1 MKKNKNKNA
10 RRLARD
16 RRTGA
21 GNAGGGRRACWI
33 SRAML
38 GCVDAAS
45 QREHRC
51 RRPRFRPRGQQPH
64 GGRGGDLPI
73 RAERECAGASEGA
86 EKCHPRAPPAP
97 CATVTCLRRRGAAKG
112 NEAQTQSRP
121 FRKGRPRARRLCTL
135 TLSSPLSS
143 RHARLRSRPSSRP
156 LEVSQDDSRVPS
168 SRRASVF
175 VTTEK
180 LLRRRKAQRT
190 STVG

>member
-1 MKKNKNKNA
+1 M
-10 RRLARD
+10 RG
-16 RRTGA
+16 TGEQEQ
-21 GNAGGGRRACWI
+21 GTQEGGRRACWI
-33 SRAML
+33 SRAVS

-64 GGRGGDLPI
+64 GGRRVTCPSGQ
-73 RAERECAGASEGA
+73 GASVRGPPRELRSATRGLHLPP
-86 EKCHPRAPPAP
+86 CHSDVSAPKGSSQGQ
-97 CATVTCLRRRGAAKG
+97 RGSDS
-112 NEAQTQSRP
+112 EPP
-121 FRKGRPRARRLCTL
+121 FPRKGRPRARRLCRL
-135 TLSSPLSS
+135 TLSSPVSS
-143 RHARLRSRPSSRP
+143 RHARLRSRPSSRR